1 MDYNNN
7 NIDSISI
14 ITESV
19 YRDDI
24 NHNNN
29 IYNNNNT
36 HNSNNNNIDSISI
49 VTESVYRDDINHNNN
64 IYNNTHNNNNN
75 NNTHNNNNNNID
87 SISIIT
93 ESVYRDN
100 NSKNNHSRCNH
111 SNSRSNHSRSNH
123 SRSNHSRSNHS
134 RKSNNSSKSNRSRN
148 NRTDIIKYENPI
160 NKNIIVDVAVL
171 YQEYSE
177 LNKLNNDHIINLDSI
192 SISIETFQNIYFSHG
207 EFFAINKNY
216 VVENNMQHYVSF
228 LPEHQTI
235 NKKRFCLLE
244 QLYSNIELDLNISRD
259 CFTVESKVEF
269 SNEISNIRYMYD
281 VNVAGLLSA
290 LTWSNII
297 EIIKNYSLLNSNNL
311 KQKKEDITI
320 IFVVSVVFKTPTPG
334 VKNTIVRF
342 NYIIT
347 NI

>member
-14 ITESV
+14 I
-19 YRDDI
+19 
-24 NHNNN
+24 
-29 IYNNNNT
+29 
-36 HNSNNNNIDSISI
+36 
-49 VTESVYRDDINHNNN
+49 TESVYRDDINHNNN